1 MHGRSSHPR
10 SPISTSLFSA
20 TRRLRNGFTADLIL
34 ASFLIPLADKQY
46 SGVLS
51 LRIPPELHLSLATQ
65 AAEQGVSI
73 NRLVSARL
81 AVLA

>member
-1 MHGRSSHPR
+1 MD
-10 SPISTSLFSA
+10 SPPT
-20 TRRLRNGFTADLIL
+20 LIW

>member
-1 MHGRSSHPR
+1 
-10 SPISTSLFSA
+10 
-20 TRRLRNGFTADLIL
+20 L

>member
-1 MHGRSSHPR
+1 M
-10 SPISTSLFSA
+10 
-20 TRRLRNGFTADLIL
+20 
-34 ASFLIPLADKQY
+34 ADKQY

-51 LRIPPELHLSLATQ
+51 LRIPPELHRSLATQ